1 MIFPRQHK
9 GFRLIPHE
17 ISYFSMGCKPSLAGS
32 KRTRGQFEGLYP
44 PYPVFE
50 TPIARYMEP
59 LAYTTAF
66 KPIDLYVLS

>member
-1 MIFPRQHK
+1 M
-9 GFRLIPHE
+9 
-17 ISYFSMGCKPSLAGS
+17 SCKPSLAGS

-44 PYPVFE
+44 PYQVFE
-50 TPIARYMEP
+50 TSIARYMEP